1 MSHND
6 NTAAQTLLCPIQQA
20 APEELDHCDD
30 THVLYWQ
37 ARLAVTAWINDALV
51 TQRKPSSEL
60 LRVLNDFNTLAR
72 EVGYPPLD
80 VQFN

>member
-1 MSHND
+1 M
-6 NTAAQTLLCPIQQA
+6 AEKMLLFPVQQA
-20 APEELDHCDD
+20 APEALDYCDD
-30 THVLYWQ
+30 TNVLYWQ
-37 ARLAVTAWINDALV
+37 ARLAVTAWINDTLV
-51 TQRKPSSEL
+51 AQRKPSSEL